1 MKVNL
6 KTVNTVRRWFTAA
19 LTRSITPGM
28 RSDGSGDE
36 RGMKWQGGENAK
48 HQQWASHILLCEL
61 RSFFSTKP
69 SVEGVSLIFF
79 ILSLKRLLRWVNKAI
94 EPILSHDKE
103 FWCVILAI
111 SNSKSI
117 LTVWMFEATES
128 WRVQTWDSYSDFY
141 SLLDHSSLI

>member
-6 KTVNTVRRWFTAA
+6 KTVNKEVIYSGSDQVYN
-19 LTRSITPGM
+19 TRDEN
-28 RSDGSGDE
+28 DGSGDE

-79 ILSLKRLLRWVNKAI
+79 ILSLN
-94 EPILSHDKE
+94 
-103 FWCVILAI
+103 
-111 SNSKSI
+111 
-117 LTVWMFEATES
+117 
-128 WRVQTWDSYSDFY
+128 
-141 SLLDHSSLI
+141 